1 MFDRLRIKTISEEI
15 TETILRYIYFGE
27 LTNGQ
32 KLPPERI
39 LADELGVSRSSL
51 RSALR
56 SLESIGY
63 IVSVP
68 GNGNYIHTNMQSGHK
83 GLPDFR
89 LTHNSRQ
96 VLDVINMR
104 IKLETDIARLV
115 AERATEAQI
124 KEVRSALH
132 RMRLEIEEGGLGNIG
147 DARFHHKL
155 ATASQNQAYVIT
167 VQLLAELLFESRTAT
182 MIAPGRPWEA
192 YAEHERILE
201 AVQKHDPDEASK
213 AMQTHLEMALDLLP
227 EAHTAH

>member
-1 MFDRLRIKTISEEI
+1 MFDRLRIKTVSEEI

-51 RSALR
+51 RNALR
-56 SLESIGY
+56 SLESIGC
-63 IVSVP
+63 IVSIP
-68 GNGNYIHTNMQSGHK
+68 GDGNYIHMDMQSGHN
-83 GLPDFR
+83 GRPDFR
-89 LTHNSRQ
+89 ITHNSRQ

-104 IKLETDIARLV
+104 IKMETDIARLV
-115 AERATEAQI
+115 AERATEEQI
-124 KEVRSALH
+124 KEIRSALH
-132 RMRLEIEEGGLGNIG
+132 QMRIEIEEGSLGNIG
-147 DARFHHKL
+147 DARFHNTL

-192 YAEHERILE
+192 YAEHEKILD
-201 AVQKHDPDEASK
+201 AIQKHDPGEASK
-213 AMQTHLEMALDLLP
+213 AMQTHLEKALDRLP
-227 EAHTAH
+227 

>member
-39 LADELGVSRSSL
+39 LADDLGVSRSSL
-51 RSALR
+51 RSALQ

-63 IVSVP
+63 IVSIP
-68 GNGNYIHTNMQSGHK
+68 GKGNYIHAHTQSGHK
-83 GLPDFR
+83 GCPDFR
-89 LTHNSRQ
+89 VVHNSRQ
-96 VLDVINMR
+96 VSDVINMR

-124 KEVRSALH
+124 EEIRSALH
-132 RMRLEIEEGGLGNIG
+132 QMRLEIEEGGLGNIG

-155 ATASQNQAYVIT
+155 AAASQNQAYVIT
-167 VQLLAELLFESRTAT
+167 VQLLAEILFESRTAT

-201 AVQKHDPDEASK
+201 AARKHDPDEASK
-213 AMQTHLEMALDLLP
+213 AMQTHLEKALDLLP
-227 EAHTAH
+227 EHHAR